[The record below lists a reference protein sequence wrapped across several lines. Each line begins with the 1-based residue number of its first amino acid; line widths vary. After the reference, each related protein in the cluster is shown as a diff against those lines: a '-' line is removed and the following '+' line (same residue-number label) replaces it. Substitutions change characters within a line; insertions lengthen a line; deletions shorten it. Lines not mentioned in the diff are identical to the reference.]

1 MLYRIKYICD
11 EVDGFVREIKID
23 SDSTFLDLCKV
34 ILKSCNYPDDQMTE
48 FFVCDDEWERHEQI
62 TREDM
67 GNDDIDTDV
76 FLMEKTPLG
85 DFIEDEGQHFE
96 FVFDPFAERSFFLD
110 VKELIPGEHLDEP
123 VIIRSKGDAPQ
134 QLQNFDDPFADAIV
148 AKTNK
153 GFGGGSD
160 DYDDDFLY
168 SGEGGLF
175 NDDELDLEGFEIS
188 DGNPY

>member
-23 SDSTFLDLCKV
+23 SDSSFLDLCKV

-76 FLMEKTPLG
+76 YLMAKTPLC
-85 DFIEDEGQHFE
+85 DFIEDKGQHFE

-123 VIIRSKGDAPQ
+123 EIIRSKGEAPQ
-134 QLQNFDDPFADAIV
+134 QLQDFDDPFADAIV
-148 AKTNK
+148 AKANK
-153 GFGGGSD
+153 GFSAGD
-160 DYDDDFLY
+160 DDDDDFMY

>member
-23 SDSTFLDLCKV
+23 SDSSFLDLCKV

-76 FLMEKTPLG
+76 YLMAKTPLC
-85 DFIEDEGQHFE
+85 DFIEDKGQHFE
-96 FVFDPFAERSFFLD
+96 FVFDPYAERSFFLD
-110 VKELIPGEHLDEP
+110 VKEIIPGEHLKKPE
-123 VIIRSKGDAPQ
+123 IIRVKGEAPQ
-134 QLQNFDDPFADAIV
+134 QLLDFDDPFVEKITKASA
-148 AKTNK
+148 A
-153 GFGGGSD
+153 GGAGV
-160 DYDDDFLY
+160 YDDDLPGFY
-168 SGEGGLF
+168 DGDEGF

-188 DGNPY
+188 DGSEY